1 MYSTYRPSK
10 SVGVAY
16 LLWLCALVGVAGLQH
31 FYVGRWVK
39 GLIWLC
45 TWGLLG
51 VGLLWDLFT
60 LPGEVRRA
68 G

>member
-1 MYSTYRPSK
+1 M
-10 SVGVAY
+10 AY

-39 GLIWLC
+39 GLIWLF

-51 VGLLWDLFT
+51 FGLIWDLFT